1 MRDRSL
7 EIKTGQRP
15 GKLRRIV
22 GDILIICVI
31 LFTAYLSAI
40 MIHRINTVVLKSTY
54 QKVFHYELFICA
66 MLLLF
71 TLDVRFGFFTKL
83 KPIVLKIIG
92 WVLRIIVILFTA
104 AILLLIGKVIIGSV
118 INTAME
124 TENVIVLGMALQNG
138 KPQEDLILRLDTAQK
153 YLANHPDATLILTGG
168 NPDNNGLTE
177 AGVMRELLLK
187 SGVPDES
194 MVLEDQ
200 ATTTVEN
207 FKNVAKMIDT
217 DDTVVLISSD
227 YHMDRAVRNAESA
240 GFHNIKR
247 LPAPSDPIRYGANV
261 MWEVIM
267 DIDDMTSGGKS

>member
-1 MRDRSL
+1 
-7 EIKTGQRP
+7 
-15 GKLRRIV
+15 
-22 GDILIICVI
+22 
-31 LFTAYLSAI
+31 
-40 MIHRINTVVLKSTY
+40 
-54 QKVFHYELFICA
+54 
-66 MLLLF
+66 
-71 TLDVRFGFFTKL
+71 
-83 KPIVLKIIG
+83 
-92 WVLRIIVILFTA
+92 
-104 AILLLIGKVIIGSV
+104 
-118 INTAME
+118 
-124 TENVIVLGMALQNG
+124 
-138 KPQEDLILRLDTAQK
+138 
-153 YLANHPDATLILTGG
+153 
-168 NPDNNGLTE
+168 
-177 AGVMRELLLK
+177 MRELLLK

-267 DIDDMTSGGKS
+267 DIDDMTSGAKS